1 MDSRSDSC
9 RGVVDGTKANFLFG
23 RLSHFVD
30 FSMTDVDSNFLS
42 PESILKRTS
51 SEPDIFGSGIRHRTC
66 SNSSQLQYNRA
77 RERSRA
83 SFANKERS
91 RSPSPPNGILVTDYE
106 GQMIVDG
113 SSLNDSCAS
122 DEFSFRDR
130 APTSPSREE
139 VKAQA
144 FDRLQEELK
153 KAQEELKLK
162 DEECEKLSRVR
173 NELEA
178 ELEELTASL
187 FQEAHAMVRA
197 AKVKQAAAEK
207 RFKEANNK
215 VEVLQAEVTALKQLV
230 LTSASSPGHKKGMG
244 YRRHSTEHLSPC
256 VECGSYDCDAA
267 VARFNGT
274 CAEHSHHRGDTM
286 KDEPEVD
293 VILFREFL
301 QWMDER
307 SVSHDQPFLARIY
320 KEDVGPCLNFPNK
333 ELALAVHSAIENN
346 TLMMETFTGKPLFRK
361 CALTGTSRFCVH
373 RVKLTEKGDWYNLSR
388 NSRVRIV
395 AVCDF
400 YTYVRYIQ
408 QGLIKADV
416 TEIYWEIMR
425 LRGQM
430 ALARL
435 GLETTC
441 SGKIQKN
448 SSQS

>member
-1 MDSRSDSC
+1 MTEVLTDS
-9 RGVVDGTKANFLFG
+9 KY
-23 RLSHFVD
+23 
-30 FSMTDVDSNFLS
+30 LS
-42 PESILKRTS
+42 PEAIFKRTS
-51 SEPDIFGSGIRHRTC
+51 SEPDIFGAGIRQRTC
-66 SNSSQLQYNRA
+66 SNASQLQYNRA
-77 RERSRA
+77 RERSKA
-83 SFANKERS
+83 SFTNRERS
-91 RSPSPPNGILVTDYE
+91 RSPSPNCSDSE
-106 GQMIVDG
+106 GQMVVDG
-113 SSLNDSCAS
+113 SALNES
-122 DEFSFRDR
+122 FSSEDFAFRER

-144 FDRLQEELK
+144 FERLQEELK

-162 DEECEKLSRVR
+162 DEQCEKLSRVR

-215 VEVLQAEVTALKQLV
+215 VEVLQAEVSALKQLV
-230 LTSASSPGHKKGMG
+230 LTSTSSPGHSRGMSW
-244 YRRHSTEHLSPC
+244 RRHSTEHLSPC
-256 VECGSYDCDAA
+256 PDCNSYDCDAA
-267 VARFNGT
+267 VTRFNET
-274 CAEHSHHRGDTM
+274 CLHGSHHA
-286 KDEPEVD
+286 KDSLSDESEVD

-320 KEDVGPCLNFPNK
+320 KEDVGPCLNFPNE

-346 TLMMETFTGKPLFRK
+346 TLMMETFTGKPVFRK
-361 CALTGTSRFCVH
+361 CALTGTSRFCLH
-373 RVKLTEKGDWYNLSR
+373 RVKLSEKGDWYNLSR

-408 QGLIKADV
+408 QGLVKADV
-416 TEIYWEIMR
+416 TEIYWELMR
-425 LRGQM
+425 LRSQM

-435 GLETTC
+435 GMESAVKVQRS
-441 SGKIQKN
+441 SGH
-448 SSQS
+448 S

>member
-1 MDSRSDSC
+1 MTEVLSDS
-9 RGVVDGTKANFLFG
+9 KY
-23 RLSHFVD
+23 
-30 FSMTDVDSNFLS
+30 LS
-42 PESILKRTS
+42 PEAIFQRTS
-51 SEPDIFGSGIRHRTC
+51 SEPDIFGTAIRQRTC
-66 SNSSQLQYNRA
+66 SNASQLQYNRA

-83 SFANKERS
+83 SFTNGERS
-91 RSPSPPNGILVTDYE
+91 RSPSPVGTSNGSDSE
-106 GQMIVDG
+106 GQMVVDG
-113 SSLNDSCAS
+113 STLNESFNSED
-122 DEFSFRDR
+122 FTFRDR

-144 FDRLQEELK
+144 FERLQEELK

-173 NELEA
+173 NQLES

-197 AKVKQAAAEK
+197 ANVKRAAAEK

-215 VEVLQAEVTALKQLV
+215 VEVLQAEVSALKQLV
-230 LTSASSPGHKKGMG
+230 LTSTSSQSHSRGMG
-244 YRRHSTEHLSPC
+244 WRRHSSEHLSPC
-256 VECGSYDCDAA
+256 PDCNSYDCDAA
-267 VARFNGT
+267 VTMRLDGT
-274 CAEHSHHRGDTM
+274 CLRGPQNGNNSPS
-286 KDEPEVD
+286 DESEVD

-320 KEDVGPCLNFPNK
+320 KEDVGPCLDFPNK

-346 TLMMETFTGKPLFRK
+346 TLMMETFSGKPVFRK
-361 CALTGTSRFCVH
+361 CALTGTSRFCLH
-373 RVKLTEKGDWYNLSR
+373 RVKLSEKGDWYNLSR

-408 QGLIKADV
+408 QGLVKADV
-416 TEIYWEIMR
+416 TEIYWEVMR
-425 LRGQM
+425 LRSEM

-435 GLETTC
+435 GMEGAVKVQRS
-441 SGKIQKN
+441 SGH
-448 SSQS
+448 S

>member
-1 MDSRSDSC
+1 MTEVLSDS
-9 RGVVDGTKANFLFG
+9 KY
-23 RLSHFVD
+23 
-30 FSMTDVDSNFLS
+30 LS
-42 PESILKRTS
+42 PEAIFQRAS
-51 SEPDIFGSGIRHRTC
+51 SEPDIFGTAVRQRTC
-66 SNSSQLQYNRA
+66 SNASQLQYNRA

-83 SFANKERS
+83 SFTNGERS
-91 RSPSPPNGILVTDYE
+91 RSPSPNGSDSE
-106 GQMIVDG
+106 GQMVVDG
-113 SSLNDSCAS
+113 STLNESFNSAD
-122 DEFSFRDR
+122 FTFRDR

-144 FDRLQEELK
+144 FERLQEELK

-162 DEECEKLSRVR
+162 DEQCEKLSRVR
-173 NELEA
+173 NQLES

-197 AKVKQAAAEK
+197 ANVKRAAAEK

-215 VEVLQAEVTALKQLV
+215 VEVLQAEVSALKQLV
-230 LTSASSPGHKKGMG
+230 LTSTSSRGHSSGISW
-244 YRRHSTEHLSPC
+244 RRHSDEHLSPC
-256 VECGSYDCDAA
+256 PDCNSYNCDAA
-267 VARFNGT
+267 VTRLNGT
-274 CAEHSHHRGDTM
+274 CLHGSQNGNDPPS
-286 KDEPEVD
+286 DESEVD

-320 KEDVGPCLNFPNK
+320 KEDVGPCLDFPNK

-346 TLMMETFTGKPLFRK
+346 TLMMETFSGKPVFRK
-361 CALTGTSRFCVH
+361 CALTGTSRFCLH
-373 RVKLTEKGDWYNLSR
+373 RVKLSEKGDWYNLSR

-408 QGLIKADV
+408 QGLVKADV
-416 TEIYWEIMR
+416 TEIYWELMR
-425 LRGQM
+425 LRSKM

-435 GLETTC
+435 GMEGTVKVQRS
-441 SGKIQKN
+441 SGH
-448 SSQS
+448 S

>member
-1 MDSRSDSC
+1 MSE
-9 RGVVDGTKANFLFG
+9 V
-23 RLSHFVD
+23 LS
-30 FSMTDVDSNFLS
+30 DSNFLS
-42 PESILKRTS
+42 PEAILKRTS
-51 SEPDIFGSGIRHRTC
+51 SEPDIFGAGVRQRTC
-66 SNSSQLQYNRA
+66 SNSSHLQYNRA
-77 RERSRA
+77 RELSRSSRV
-83 SFANKERS
+83 SFTNKERS
-91 RSPSPPNGILVTDYE
+91 RSPSPNGVANSSDSE
-106 GQMIVDG
+106 GQMIVEMTVDG
-113 SSLNDSCAS
+113 SPLNDSCTS
-122 DEFSFRDR
+122 EEFPSSFRER

-139 VKAQA
+139 VKAHA
-144 FDRLQEELK
+144 FERLQEELK

-162 DEECEKLSRVR
+162 DEQCEKLSRVR

-215 VEVLQAEVTALKQLV
+215 VEVLQAEVTALKHLV
-230 LTSASSPGHKKGMG
+230 LTSTSSPGHARGMG
-244 YRRHSTEHLSPC
+244 FRRHSTDHLSPC
-256 VECGSYDCDAA
+256 TECGSYDCDAA

-274 CAEHSHHRGDTM
+274 CHVHHSKDTLS
-286 KDEPEVD
+286 DEPEVD

-320 KEDVGPCLNFPNK
+320 KEDVAPCLNFPNK

-346 TLMMETFTGKPLFRK
+346 TLMMETFTGKPVFRK
-361 CALTGTSRFCVH
+361 CSLTGTSRFCLH

-416 TEIYWEIMR
+416 TEIYWEVMR

-435 GLETTC
+435 GMETT
-441 SGKIQKN
+441 SKIQKN
-448 SSQS
+448 SGQP

>member
-1 MDSRSDSC
+1 MTE
-9 RGVVDGTKANFLFG
+9 V
-23 RLSHFVD
+23 LS
-30 FSMTDVDSNFLS
+30 DSNFLS
-42 PESILKRTS
+42 PATSLVKRTS
-51 SEPDIFGSGIRHRTC
+51 SEPDISGGGFRLRKC
-66 SNSSQLQYNRA
+66 SNASQLQYKRT
-77 RERSRA
+77 RGTTIA
-83 SFANKERS
+83 SGGNNELS
-91 RSPSPPNGILVTDYE
+91 RSPTPTVFTTDADHEMLVNGT
-106 GQMIVDG
+106 G
-113 SSLNDSCAS
+113 SSLDDSQCS
-122 DEFSFRDR
+122 FSSEELVTTFRQR

-144 FDRLQEELK
+144 FERLQEELK

-187 FQEAHAMVRA
+187 FQEAHAMVRE

-215 VEVLQAEVTALKQLV
+215 VEVLQGEVTALKHLV
-230 LTSASSPGHKKGMG
+230 LTSTSAPNHSKGMG
-244 YRRHSTEHLSPC
+244 FRSHSTEHLSPC
-256 VECGSYDCDAA
+256 TQCGSYDCDAA
-267 VARFNGT
+267 VVRFDESCHKGL
-274 CAEHSHHRGDTM
+274 HHQKNALSG
-286 KDEPEVD
+286 EPEVD

-320 KEDVGPCLNFPNK
+320 QEDVLSCLNFPNK
-333 ELALAVHSAIENN
+333 ELALAVHAAIENN
-346 TLMMETFTGKPLFRK
+346 TLMMETFTGKPVSRK
-361 CALTGTSRFCVH
+361 CALTGMSRPCVH
-373 RVKLTEKGDWYNLSR
+373 RVKLSEKGDWHNLSR
-388 NSRVRIV
+388 NSRIRIV

-408 QGLIKADV
+408 QGLVKADA
-416 TEIYWEIMR
+416 TEIYWELMR

-435 GLETTC
+435 GMESTHKVQKC
-441 SGKIQKN
+441 SGQC
-448 SSQS
+448 